1 MGFEAANSVALR
13 TTSRSVDAVQ
23 AELFFEDARKRL
35 IRVDG
40 FVRVMDLQ
48 CLRMNL
54 VHRDVKMFVLLLA
67 VAHRDVLMFL

>member
-1 MGFEAANSVALR
+1 MRLEVSGSVALQR
-13 TTSRSVDAVQ
+13 TPRSVDSVQ
-23 AELFFEDARKRL
+23 AELFFEDGRKGL

-54 VHRDVKMFVLLLA
+54 VHRDVKMLVLLLA
-67 VAHRDVLMFL
+67 VAHRDVLVLL